1 MKKDSAVK
9 LCYYHLLFQWL
20 CNWWCENWWR
30 VKLIANHLNVCG
42 SFFLVKRLTRCLLTP
57 LHWQTVGDRACVILE
72 PLIFYSELLC
82 NWNFYVCI
90 LWLCTFWIMW
100 LKCAWNCWQVFA
112 AFVVQSRGLLNVN
125 YGITEVIGCNNSS
138 SVSQFY
144 FCLSPTA
151 LSTGQCSLTVLI
163 TDGEQVCSYSSGS
176 SFKWSPQQFSWW
188 WFIYFFYLVV
198 FG

>member
-42 SFFLVKRLTRCLLTP
+42 SFFLVKRLTWCLLTP

-144 FCLSPTA
+144 FSVCLPQPCPQGNVLWQFLSLMVNRFAATA
-151 LSTGQCSLTVLI
+151 QLAV
-163 TDGEQVCSYSSGS
+163 SSGVPS
-176 SFKWSPQQFSWW
+176 SSVGGGL
-188 WFIYFFYLVV
+188 FIFFI
-198 FG
+198 